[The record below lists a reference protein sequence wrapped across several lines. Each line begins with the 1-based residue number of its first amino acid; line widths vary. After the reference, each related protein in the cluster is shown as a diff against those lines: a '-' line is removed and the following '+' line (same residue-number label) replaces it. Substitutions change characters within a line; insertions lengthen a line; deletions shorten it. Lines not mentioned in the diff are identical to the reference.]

1 MDITRQSYGHNQY
14 LNCRG
19 GLSTRVSASPSR
31 FSVSLKRIQRSTLK
45 LAVSTI
51 KTQTPAEDN
60 PTLRWRP
67 FSFCFLF
74 GLHFDLGAKT
84 FFQSCSEHLLFFFL
98 GLHSNLKA
106 KGAPKEQNLEFFQ
119 NLHQI
124 SPAFR
129 MFLVTATHS
138 SFHAIFYSF
147 KCRS

>member
-31 FSVSLKRIQRSTLK
+31 FSVSLKRIQRSILK

-84 FFQSCSEHLLFFFL
+84 FFQSCSEHLFFSFW
-98 GLHSNLKA
+98 SS
-106 KGAPKEQNLEFFQ
+106 LEFESKERPKRTKPWIFPK
-119 NLHQI
+119 
-124 SPAFR
+124 SPPNFSRILNVSGHGFACVLPCNILQF
-129 MFLVTATHS
+129 
-138 SFHAIFYSF
+138 
-147 KCRS
+147 